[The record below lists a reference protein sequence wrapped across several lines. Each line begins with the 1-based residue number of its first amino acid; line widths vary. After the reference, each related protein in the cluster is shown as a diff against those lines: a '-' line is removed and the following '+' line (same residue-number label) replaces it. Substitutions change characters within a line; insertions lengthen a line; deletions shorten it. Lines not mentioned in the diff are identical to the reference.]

1 MLKCLIIDDEPIAQN
16 IIRGYLDDTPGL
28 VLMGICDNAIEAIE
42 ILENKEVD
50 IIFLDIEMPKLS
62 GLAFLKT
69 LEKTP
74 ETIITTAYREFAVEG
89 FELSVADY
97 LLKPYS
103 FERFLKAVNKVKKR
117 IEAEKSLGT
126 GSNVAEQTYTYFK
139 SGRKNVKVMYSD
151 IVFIEGLSNY
161 VKIHQVDDKILVV
174 YERLSHLQK
183 VLPYQRFVRIHKSYI
198 ISLEKI
204 IKYGVD
210 SVEVGEKELTI
221 GKSYKERFLSK
232 IKNFNP

>member
-1 MLKCLIIDDEPIAQN
+1 MLKCLIIDDEPIAQK
-16 IIRGYLDDTPGL
+16 IIKGYLEDTPGL
-28 VLMGICDNAIEAIE
+28 VLFGVCDNAIEAIE
-42 ILENKEVD
+42 VLENHDLD

-62 GLAFLKT
+62 GLSFLKT
-69 LEKTP
+69 LEKAP

-117 IEAEKSLGT
+117 IEAENRMDK
-126 GSNVAEQTYTYFK
+126 GSGADRPSYTYFK
-139 SGRKNVKVMYSD
+139 SGRKNVKVNYNE
-151 IVFIEGLSNY
+151 IVMIEGLSNY
-161 VKIHQVDDKILVV
+161 VKIHLNDNRILVV

-183 VLPYQRFVRIHKSYI
+183 VLPYEKFARIHKSYI
-198 ISLEKI
+198 VSLEKI

-210 SVEVGEKELTI
+210 SVEVGEKEFTI
-221 GKSYKERFLSK
+221 GKSYKEKFLAK
-232 IKNFNP
+232 IKKLNP

>member
-28 VLMGICDNAIEAIE
+28 VLFGVCDNAIEALE
-42 ILENKEVD
+42 VLENNDVD

-62 GLAFLKT
+62 GLSFLKT
-69 LEKTP
+69 LEKIP

-103 FERFLKAVNKVKKR
+103 FERFLKAINKVKKK
-117 IEAEKSLGT
+117 IEAEHRLGK
-126 GSNVAEQTYTYFK
+126 GSGMVEQPYTYFK
-139 SGRKNVKVMYSD
+139 SGRKNVKVKYD
-151 IVFIEGLSNY
+151 EIVMIEGLSNY
-161 VKIHQVDDKILVV
+161 VKIHLKEDKILVV
-174 YERLSHLQK
+174 YERLSQLQK
-183 VLPYQRFVRIHKSYI
+183 ILPYHKFARIHKSYI

-204 IKYGVD
+204 NNYGID
-210 SVEVGEKELTI
+210 SVEIGGKELSI

-232 IKNFNP
+232 IKKLNP